1 LKTDAQLT
9 SFHETLYDKLEI
21 FRESL
26 IQNNIEPKMDV
37 SMKILSRF
45 LFYVQVNTEF
55 SSTEEL
61 LGENAITKFIQ
72 SPKYNDL
79 KELDEKTIKQKI
91 EAFLSSYFE

>member
-1 LKTDAQLT
+1 LKTNTQIT
-9 SFHETLYDKLEI
+9 SFHESLYDKFEI

-26 IQNNIEPKMDV
+26 KLNNIEPKMDV

-45 LFYVQVNTEF
+45 LFYIQVNTEYR
-55 SSTEEL
+55 SIEDMLNDNT
-61 LGENAITKFIQ
+61 ITKFIQ

-91 EAFLSSYFE
+91 EAFLSIS

>member
-1 LKTDAQLT
+1 MKTNTQIT
-9 SFHETLYDKLEI
+9 SFHESLYDKFEI

-26 IQNNIEPKMDV
+26 KLNNIEPKMDV

-45 LFYVQVNTEF
+45 LFYIQVNTEYR
-55 SSTEEL
+55 SIEDMLNDNT
-61 LGENAITKFIQ
+61 ITKFIQ

-91 EAFLSSYFE
+91 EAFLSIS